1 MVKTQMRRREYAALL
16 ATAAVIALL
25 FCTPLNMAG
34 VIGTSMEPTITEND
48 LVVIAPLAAG
58 EPAVGDIIAFRP
70 QQGMGVAI
78 AHRVVSI
85 EDDGTIRTRGDNLAT
100 TDPYHIR
107 PEEIAGRVVLII
119 PYAGAAM
126 RIVTSPA
133 GYLAFILIPGLLL
146 IAYEI
151 KRSRS

>member
-1 MVKTQMRRREYAALL
+1 MRKSEYAAFI

-34 VIGTSMEPTITEND
+34 VIGTSMEPTITQND

-70 QQGMGVAI
+70 QEGVSVPI
-78 AHRVVSI
+78 AHRIVSI
-85 EDDGTIRTRGDNLAT
+85 EDDGTIRTRGDNLAA

-107 PEEIAGRVVLII
+107 PDQIAGRVVLII

-126 RIVTSPA
+126 HIVTSLA
-133 GYLAFILIPGLLL
+133 GYLALVLIPGLLL
-146 IAYEI
+146 IALEI
-151 KRSRS
+151 QRMRR